1 MLYCFTYSCF
11 TCKSS
16 CVSVCEH
23 PQIYTVR
30 ACVCVCVHSLTS
42 AADNANPVYFS
53 FPLPSV
59 FQIYL
64 TPFPRLQGV
73 SAEEN
78 AAPAPTIRRTHT
90 HTHTHQNKGSP
101 PHIRFPL
108 WICKTQQW
116 SQRWE
121 ITRTIWA
128 IDRPPLWSNGPRLC
142 LVSPPP
148 PPLCFLWL
156 CVDNQQGRRQSGLW
170 DSDRVWLWCCTLP
183 SKVFLS
189 YDLQR

>member
-1 MLYCFTYSCF
+1 MFHVQIL
-11 TCKSS
+11 
-16 CVSVCEH
+16 VCERVWASSN
-23 PQIYTVR
+23 IYGTRV
-30 ACVCVCVHSLTS
+30 CVCVCIPLQVQLITLILFTSLS
-42 AADNANPVYFS
+42 LSPQYFKYTLRL
-53 FPLPSV
+53 FLDFKAYPRRRTRPLP
-59 FQIYL
+59 
-64 TPFPRLQGV
+64 
-73 SAEEN
+73 
-78 AAPAPTIRRTHT
+78 RRSGAHTHT

-183 SKVFLS
+183 SKAFLS